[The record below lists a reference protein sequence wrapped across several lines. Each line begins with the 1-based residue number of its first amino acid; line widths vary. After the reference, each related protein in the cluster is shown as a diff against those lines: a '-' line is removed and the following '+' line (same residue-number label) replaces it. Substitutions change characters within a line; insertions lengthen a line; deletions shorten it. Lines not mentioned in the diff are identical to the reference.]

1 MDHPGDAVLFSTMG
15 NCTYCLMGRF
25 AGLAR
30 AENGGRGCFKSNEG
44 TSELNYTTLDAM
56 NSVTAFICF
65 CVTMAANLS
74 WAQPIVIDW
83 QEVGGVNMF
92 ERQAVTFTPIQVD
105 SFDFFQSDGLFF
117 NLGDTSNSSIK
128 ALIYIYI
135 GERWELFAENDKI
148 QGPYHSFFSLHDFVF
163 FAYRFLKRH
172 DQWNKYYKFWCRDNP
187 VFRNDRKR
195 CRNAVRLFNNT
206 DSSPRANNLFC
217 FCNRAAV
224 FINASNLQK

>member
-1 MDHPGDAVLFSTMG
+1 
-15 NCTYCLMGRF
+15 MGRF

-128 ALIYIYI
+128 AMIYIYI
-135 GERWELFAENDKI
+135 GEIWELFAENDKI
-148 QGPYHSFFSLHDFVF
+148 QGPYHSFFFLHDFVF
-163 FAYRFLKRH
+163 LPIDFSKGMISGINITNSGAGITQYFGMTENGAGTRFVFSTTPIPVPEPTTYFVFAIGLLFLLTPQIYR
-172 DQWNKYYKFWCRDNP
+172 NKYER
-187 VFRNDRKR
+187 
-195 CRNAVRLFNNT
+195 
-206 DSSPRANNLFC
+206 
-217 FCNRAAV
+217 
-224 FINASNLQK
+224 